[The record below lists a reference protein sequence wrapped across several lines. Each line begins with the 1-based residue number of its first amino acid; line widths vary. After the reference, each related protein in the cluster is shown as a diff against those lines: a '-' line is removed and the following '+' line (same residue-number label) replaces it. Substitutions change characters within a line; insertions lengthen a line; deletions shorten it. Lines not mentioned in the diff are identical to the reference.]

1 LEIAFLLRKQGV
13 ITEPALEWD
22 GSLGPEEE
30 HVIERLGFL
39 LNAYTVQAWYWELVE
54 MLRKFIL
61 TVALAAMYQGDPAQL
76 GASLLTIFI
85 FLVLHMLMKPY
96 LNQGLNIFQRL
107 ALISQ
112 WFTVFGGLMFVVTEL
127 LALQNTL
134 PDESGQ
140 TILSW
145 LILFVNTVAISL
157 YPLYRFFSAWSE
169 SGEIDLK
176 SIVKE
181 NFFKCLE
188 FFGIT
193 QLNFKSERTR
203 QLVEELG
210 DISSK
215 IPDRGLAILDEVRV
229 YCPNEALAHA
239 RARALS
245 LSLSLPLSFC
255 FHLSLHNLQNRC

>member
-1 LEIAFLLRKQGV
+1 
-13 ITEPALEWD
+13 
-22 GSLGPEEE
+22 
-30 HVIERLGFL
+30 
-39 LNAYTVQAWYWELVE
+39 

-169 SGEIDLK
+169 SGEIDLNF
-176 SIVKE
+176 SFVKDTLFK
-181 NFFKCLE
+181 FFE
-188 FFGIT
+188 FFMGT
-193 QLNFKSERTR
+193 QLASSLLATCGCLRKIKDTA
-203 QLVEELG
+203 EEA
-210 DISSK
+210 K
-215 IPDRGLAILDEVRV
+215 QAIDEVQEHIDEV
-229 YCPNEALAHA
+229 KTNVMEEGGEEEDEDDEKKEEDGNEKKASSRQQDTVPSPRTHHG
-239 RARALS
+239 RGRGV
-245 LSLSLPLSFC
+245 
-255 FHLSLHNLQNRC
+255 RCV